1 MNRKGPP
8 FPDGHPALTA
18 LHIQLPP
25 NFSFKAFLIQ
35 TVLGANKMGIQG
47 GRRNQPLRT
56 RHPDPDFVS
65 VKIKGFTG
73 QINIQGRFIGRQTEN
88 YAGTRQELKQA
99 VADVPASN
107 QGQPHILRLMKF
119 RQASTDCGK

>member
-1 MNRKGPP
+1 
-8 FPDGHPALTA
+8 
-18 LHIQLPP
+18 
-25 NFSFKAFLIQ
+25 
-35 TVLGANKMGIQG
+35 MGIQG

-73 QINIQGRFIGRQTEN
+73 QINIQGRFIGRQTKN
-88 YAGTRQELKQA
+88 YAGTGQELKQA
-99 VADVPASN
+99 VADIPASN

-119 RQASTDCGK
+119 RQASTDCGKQGVSVIHRDHLTREMKLQINYHIHFSVPLEV